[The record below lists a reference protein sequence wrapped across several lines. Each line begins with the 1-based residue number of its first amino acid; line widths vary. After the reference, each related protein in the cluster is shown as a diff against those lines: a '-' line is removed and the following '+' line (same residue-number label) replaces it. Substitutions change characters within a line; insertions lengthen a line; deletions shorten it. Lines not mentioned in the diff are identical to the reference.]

1 MDNLKNLLES
11 WRVDKDIEKIIGAD
25 FTLDPQKIQAILEAS
40 SPIDREKIS
49 EELSVIAEELEKFI
63 AQIEQMKNDI
73 QIQLDKNT
81 ENTKACLSYTSAGT
95 LGQPQKQD
103 EQE

>member
-1 MDNLKNLLES
+1 MLES

-25 FTLDPQKIQAILEAS
+25 FTLDPQKIQAFLEAS
-40 SPIDREKIS
+40 APMDREKIS
-49 EELSVIAEELEKFI
+49 EELSIIAKELENFI
-63 AQIEQMKNDI
+63 AHIEQMKNDI
-73 QIQLDKNT
+73 QNQLDKNA